1 MNAIVLDETDQL
13 PTLVD
18 TALETSLAIGMSRV
32 EIDQQI
38 ATARRYPRQI
48 SVVAKNILSTVTL
61 DEETAAE
68 CMYALPRGGKP
79 IQGPSIR
86 FAEAVKAFYG
96 NNRSASR
103 VVHVDRAE
111 KVVVAEGIFHD
122 LETNTATRSEVRRRI
137 VDSKGRLYSD
147 DMIIV
152 TGNAAGSIALR
163 NSILGGVPKA
173 VWRRA
178 YEEVLRT
185 IAGDVTT
192 LSVTR
197 EKAVTAFANFGAT
210 PDQVFAAIGV
220 AGIEDVK
227 LEHIPVLRG
236 MFSALKN
243 AEATVEEMFA
253 PPASRTAVT
262 TGMKARL
269 ENRASEKT
277 PASGFDAEHVARETG
292 QAQTAAEAAAEILGD
307 DKVPDFDQATGETS
321 DDSFPG
327 DKPAPDQGQTQAQ
340 EQAPADPPRQ
350 ETTEQPKLTIPE
362 RVAAFRKRMAEA
374 TNSIKLKSIRRA
386 ADNLFDDM
394 ERSDPEGR
402 VELAFEYEE
411 RLGILEEEERAER
424 SKGGA

>member
-1 MNAIVLDETDQL
+1 MNAIVLDEVDHL
-13 PTLVD
+13 PTVID
-18 TALETSLAIGMSRV
+18 TAIETSLAIGMSRV

-38 ATARRYPRQI
+38 TTARRYPRQI

-137 VDSKGRLYSD
+137 VDSRGRLYSD

-163 NSILGGVPKA
+163 NAILGGVPKA

-197 EKAVTAFANFGAT
+197 DKAVAAFANFGAT
-210 PDQVFAAIGV
+210 PEQVFGAIGV

-236 MFSALKN
+236 MCSALKN
-243 AEATVEEMFA
+243 SEATVEEMFA
-253 PPASRTAVT
+253 PPASARGPST
-262 TGMKARL
+262 TGMRARL
-269 ENRASEKT
+269 EERGAAKDG
-277 PASGFDAEHVARETG
+277 AQGFNAEHVAKETTT
-292 QAQTAAEAAAEILGD
+292 QPQSAAEAAAATLGD
-307 DKVPDFDQATGETS
+307 DQVPDFGKAA
-321 DDSFPG
+321 
-327 DKPAPDQGQTQAQ
+327 AP
-340 EQAPADPPRQ
+340 PADAAD
-350 ETTEQPKLTIPE
+350 QPAVDDAPKAGVVIGGAEMPSLADHI
-362 RVAAFRKRMAEA
+362 AAFKDACADATTKRLTEIWTSPIVKELLAAVEKADPDLVGTAEELEA
-374 TNSIKLKSIRRA
+374 WFNETFA
-386 ADNLFDDM
+386 AR
-394 ERSDPEGR
+394 EE
-402 VELAFEYEE
+402 VE
-411 RLGILEEEERAER
+411 
-424 SKGGA
+424 KGGQA

>member
-1 MNAIVLDETDQL
+1 MNAAVVLDEADHL
-13 PTLVD
+13 PVTVD
-18 TALETSLAIGMSRV
+18 TALDSSLAIGMSRV

-38 ATARRYPRQI
+38 VTARRYPRQI

-197 EKAVTAFANFGAT
+197 EKAVAAFANYGAT
-210 PDQVFAAIGV
+210 PEQVFGAIGV

-253 PPASRTAVT
+253 PPTTRGLAT

-269 ENRASEKT
+269 EER
-277 PASGFDAEHVARETG
+277 SGAGKEAAGFNPEHIARETD
-292 QAQTAAEAAAEILGD
+292 AAKTPAEILGD
-307 DKVPDFDQATGETS
+307 DQVPNFDKTAVDGAATDRG
-321 DDSFPG
+321 
-327 DKPAPDQGQTQAQ
+327 
-340 EQAPADPPRQ
+340 EQAEDTKPGVTIGGVEMASLSDHIDAFKKACSDTTTKRMSEIWRSDIVKELLAAIEKADPDLVGTA
-350 ETTEQPKLTIPE
+350 EELE
-362 RVAAFRKRMAEA
+362 SWFNDAFAAREDAE
-374 TNSIKLKSIRRA
+374 KA
-386 ADNLFDDM
+386 A
-394 ERSDPEGR
+394 
-402 VELAFEYEE
+402 
-411 RLGILEEEERAER
+411 
-424 SKGGA
+424 KQGGAQ

>member
-18 TALETSLAIGMSRV
+18 TALETSLVIGMSRV

-163 NSILGGVPKA
+163 NSILGGGPT
-173 VWRRA
+173 RRFCA
-178 YEEVLRT
+178 R
-185 IAGDVTT
+185 
-192 LSVTR
+192 SP
-197 EKAVTAFANFGAT
+197 AT
-210 PDQVFAAIGV
+210 
-220 AGIEDVK
+220 
-227 LEHIPVLRG
+227 
-236 MFSALKN
+236 
-243 AEATVEEMFA
+243 
-253 PPASRTAVT
+253 SRP
-262 TGMKARL
+262 
-269 ENRASEKT
+269 S
-277 PASGFDAEHVARETG
+277 
-292 QAQTAAEAAAEILGD
+292 Q
-307 DKVPDFDQATGETS
+307 
-321 DDSFPG
+321 
-327 DKPAPDQGQTQAQ
+327 
-340 EQAPADPPRQ
+340 
-350 ETTEQPKLTIPE
+350 
-362 RVAAFRKRMAEA
+362 
-374 TNSIKLKSIRRA
+374 
-386 ADNLFDDM
+386 
-394 ERSDPEGR
+394 
-402 VELAFEYEE
+402 
-411 RLGILEEEERAER
+411 
-424 SKGGA
+424 